1 MKQIYE
7 KPAMQ
12 VVELRNVSPFMD
24 PVSQTGEG
32 GSGSFDV
39 KGEVTSK
46 PGSKNYNVWD
56 DDWSE

>member
-1 MKQIYE
+1 MKQMYK
-7 KPAMQ
+7 KPVIQ

-32 GSGSFDV
+32 GSGGFDV

>member
-1 MKQIYE
+1 MKQRYE
-7 KPAMQ
+7 KPALQ
-12 VVELRNVSPFMD
+12 VVELRNMSPFMN

-32 GSGSFDV
+32 GSGGFDV

-46 PGSKNYNVWD
+46 PVSKNYNVWD